1 MLGLLHAV
9 MRKYSDACDQFGH
22 VYALTCTHQYAVI
35 DNGCLFSKNIIFMS
49 PIYHLDLEVCHI

>member
-1 MLGLLHAV
+1 

-35 DNGCLFSKNIIFMS
+35 DNGCLFSKDIIFMS